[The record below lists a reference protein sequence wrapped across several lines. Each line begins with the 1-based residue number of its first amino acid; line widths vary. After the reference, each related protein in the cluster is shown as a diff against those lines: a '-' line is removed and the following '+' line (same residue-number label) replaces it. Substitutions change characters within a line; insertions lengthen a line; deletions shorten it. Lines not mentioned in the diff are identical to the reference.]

1 MTAISKR
8 TFLKFAAAG
17 AAAVPASPLLAAD
30 AKAEPKTHW
39 DTETD
44 VLVIGYGGAGGA
56 AAITAHDAGAKV
68 LVIEKM
74 KDGGGNTRA
83 SGGGF
88 IIPKNADEAYQYL
101 EKTFLFAD
109 NEMDGAL
116 VRTFCERAVKLPEL
130 SGSRRRPSSASRGTR
145 IIPICRLRRTSRSTA
160 SAAISQAGSSS
171 SRFSGPRWRQT
182 GRSRCGSE
190 ARRRN

>member
-88 IIPKNADEAYQYL
+88 IIPKNGDEAYQYL

-116 VRTFCERAVKLPEL
+116 VRTFCERAVKLP
-130 SGSRRRPSSASRGTR
+130 
-145 IIPICRLRRTSRSTA
+145 
-160 SAAISQAGSSS
+160 
-171 SRFSGPRWRQT
+171 
-182 GRSRCGSE
+182 
-190 ARRRN
+190 

>member
-56 AAITAHDAGAKV
+56 AAITAHDPGAKV

-74 KDGGGNTRA
+74 KDGAAIPGRPAAASSFRRTR
-83 SGGGF
+83 
-88 IIPKNADEAYQYL
+88 
-101 EKTFLFAD
+101 TR
-109 NEMDGAL
+109 
-116 VRTFCERAVKLPEL
+116 RT
-130 SGSRRRPSSASRGTR
+130 SISRRPSFSRITK
-145 IIPICRLRRTSRSTA
+145 
-160 SAAISQAGSSS
+160 
-171 SRFSGPRWRQT
+171 WM
-182 GRSRCGSE
+182 GRS
-190 ARRRN
+190 